1 MSAWLETLRRESL
14 LVMRKKS
21 DVLNPLVFYLLVI
34 SLFPLGVG
42 PSPEVLARI
51 APGVIWV
58 AVLLSVMLSLER
70 LFRDDHR
77 DGSLEQLLL
86 ATHSGPGLIL
96 AKVLAHWLLTC
107 LPILILSPLAA
118 LLMGVPTEALMAIML
133 TLVVATPALNMLGAV
148 GAALTVGVGRSGV
161 LLSLLILPLFI
172 PVLIFATSAVDA
184 ATMALPYMGQLSLL
198 AAFSAGA
205 VTLAPFAV
213 IAALRISVQ

>member
-1 MSAWLETLRRESL
+1 MSAWFETLRRESL

-21 DVLNPLVFYLLVI
+21 DVLNPLVFYILVI

-42 PSPEVLARI
+42 PAPEMLARI

-70 LFRDDHR
+70 LFRDDYR

-86 ATHSGPGLIL
+86 APTGGAGLIL
-96 AKVLAHWLLTC
+96 AKVMAHWLLTC
-107 LPILILSPLAA
+107 LPILVLSPLAA
-118 LLMGVPTEALMAIML
+118 LLLGVSFEAVLAIML
-133 TLVVATPALNMLGAV
+133 TLVVATPALNMIGAV

-184 ATMALPYMGQLSLL
+184 AGMALPYLGQLSLL
-198 AAFSAGA
+198 ASFSAGA
-205 VTLAPFAV
+205 ITLAPFAV

>member
-1 MSAWLETLRRESL
+1 MSAWFETLRRESL
-14 LVMRKKS
+14 LVLRKKS

-42 PSPEVLARI
+42 PAPSILARI

-70 LFRDDHR
+70 LFRDDYR
-77 DGSLEQLLL
+77 DGSLEQMLLSVNGG
-86 ATHSGPGLIL
+86 AGLIL
-96 AKVLAHWLLTC
+96 AKVMAHWLMTC
-107 LPILILSPLAA
+107 VPILILSPLAA
-118 LLMGVPTEALMAIML
+118 LLMGVPDSAVSAIML
-133 TLVVATPALNMLGAV
+133 TLLVATPALNMLGAV

-172 PVLIFATSAVDA
+172 PVLIFATSAIDA
-184 ATMALPYMGQLSLL
+184 AAMTLPYIGQLSLL

-205 VTLAPFAV
+205 ITLAPFAV

>member
-14 LVMRKKS
+14 LVMRRKS
-21 DVLNPLVFYLLVI
+21 DVLNPVVFYLLVI
-34 SLFPLGVG
+34 SLFPLGVS
-42 PSPEVLARI
+42 PAPEVLARI

-70 LFRDDHR
+70 LFRDDYR

-86 ATHSGPGLIL
+86 SANGGAGLIL
-96 AKVLAHWLLTC
+96 AKVAAHWLLTC
-107 LPILILSPLAA
+107 LPMLVLSPLVAM
-118 LLMGVPTEALMAIML
+118 LMGLSVEALVAISA

-172 PVLIFATSAVDA
+172 PVLIFATAAVDA
-184 ATMALPYMGQLSLL
+184 ANMALPYMGQLALL

-213 IAALRISVQ
+213 LAALKISVQ

>member
-1 MSAWLETLRRESL
+1 MSAWFETLRRESL

-34 SLFPLGVG
+34 SLFPLGVS
-42 PSPEVLARI
+42 PAPEVLARI

-70 LFRDDHR
+70 LFRDDYR

-86 ATHSGPGLIL
+86 ASHGGAGLVL
-96 AKVLAHWLLTC
+96 AKVMAHWLLTC
-107 LPILILSPLAA
+107 MPILILSPLVA
-118 LLMGVPTEALMAIML
+118 LLMGVSAEALGAIML
-133 TLVVATPALNMLGAV
+133 TLLVSTPALNMLGAV

-184 ATMALPYMGQLSLL
+184 ANMALPYMGQLSLL

-213 IAALRISVQ
+213 LAALRISVQ

>member
-1 MSAWLETLRRESL
+1 MTVWLETMRRETL

-42 PSPEVLARI
+42 PAPETLARI

-70 LFRDDHR
+70 LFRDDYR

-86 ATHSGPGLIL
+86 SPHVGAGLIL
-96 AKVLAHWLLTC
+96 AKILSHWLMVC
-107 LPILILSPLAA
+107 VPILILSPLAA
-118 LLMGVPTEALMAIML
+118 LLMGVSPPALVAMML
-133 TLVVATPALNMLGAV
+133 SLLVATPALSMIGAV
-148 GAALTVGVGRSGV
+148 GSALTVGVGRSGV

-172 PVLIFATSAVDA
+172 PVLIFATAAIDA
-184 ATMALPYMGQLSLL
+184 AAMSLPYLGQLALL
-198 AAFSAGA
+198 AAFSAA
-205 VTLAPFAV
+205 AITLTPFAV
-213 IAALRISVQ
+213 LAALKISVQ